1 METALNTMP
10 KITRKGKKRIGRGIG
25 SGRGSKSGRGI
36 TRHQKGRESI
46 PLAFEGGQGRMIKR
60 FPLLRGRAKNRP
72 SSIRPL
78 IVDLD
83 FLNEFKD
90 GSTVDV
96 ETLLKKNLV
105 SDEAKKKG
113 IKVLADGK
121 LDKKLTVKLSVSKG
135 AREAIVKAGGTVS
148 S

>member
-1 METALNTMP
+1 MP